1 MALHSLNKV
10 RQLQDP
16 LKQFQVK
23 FTISSFP
30 GLALAYANQKASALT
45 SGNFSIAGENTG
57 LSMVETLELRCT
69 SYTYPGTKIAQS
81 ELVIAG
87 FRRKLGTL
95 QNKSGTWTCKIT
107 EDQNGGVMNI
117 IQAWCDLIHNPFTS
131 LKLPSTYYVST
142 CCVQI
147 ESADKKGSVYDER
160 GRTIWLKGFYPIEY
174 TVNEIDA
181 SSSKPVEITVKFN
194 YDWWT
199 ETATSI
205 SALGVL

>member
-1 MALHSLNKV
+1 MSLHRLDKIK
-10 RQLQDP
+10 QLKDP

-23 FTISSFP
+23 FTISDLP
-30 GLALAYANQKASALT
+30 ALKLAKTNQKIST
-45 SGNFSIAGENTG
+45 MFTDNTQ
-57 LSMVETLELRCT
+57 VANAETLELRCT

-81 ELVIAG
+81 ELIIAG

-107 EDQNGGVMNI
+107 EDQNGSILNI
-117 IQAWCDLIHNPFTS
+117 IQSWCDLIHNPFTS
-131 LKLPSTYYVST
+131 LKLPSSYYVST
-142 CCVQI
+142 CCVEI
-147 ESADKKGSVYDER
+147 EPVEGK

-205 SALGVL
+205 SALGV